1 MGARDTERGRV
12 EGESECLLVAGS
24 FGNYEAGTL
33 SEPAE
38 VSVLIISLP
47 DQK

>member
-1 MGARDTERGRV
+1 MERGRV